1 MRNKVALRQQENGAP
16 DHREHRKFME
26 EVLKMR
32 GIFCGPIIL
41 RVRAE
46 VSSTGPF
53 PCTAI
58 ASAWRAAAWQ
68 STKNWRKWG

>member
-1 MRNKVALRQQENGAP
+1 MEKLSENG
-16 DHREHRKFME
+16 
-26 EVLKMR
+26 

-53 PCTAI
+53 PVHSHCISVAGCSLAI
-58 ASAWRAAAWQ
+58 HEKLEKNGDKERGKGYYQRSAASRLFPL
-68 STKNWRKWG
+68 